1 MLSRLTGFNPS
12 SASELPF
19 VMDVK
24 STHSRTSST
33 QPSLPVILSSADII
47 TLLNALFPKPQFASC
62 DSSSTPSCPS
72 MPINVKRPPQ
82 QPRMNRSSRLFE
94 PTCFPSRIDT
104 LSGQSPVSGN
114 RGFFSSN
121 STLSR
126 NADLIRFELS
136 DIGESEDRPALGH
149 PSTEDWVTFSV
160 SADGKSLVWTSWR
173 EDDSKAHVTLPG
185 DHSEENREALQAA
198 IVKLVESETPYRSVY
213 GPPFRS
219 QQSHRLSLK
228 QRFDGARAI
237 CERTSDFIGAHY
249 WWAASQQ
256 LDRTTTRLR
265 PPPLDDSRVLGP
277 MLNAC
282 TRSLVQSNRVIKDCE
297 SHFVML
303 NPAIEQMQVMLKGL
317 MTSLAK
323 LRNKMWY
330 MTDVKNSMRYEDA
343 KNVALALK
351 TMVYPPSIYK
361 QTGNEFRSRNG
372 MRSLASSFLQKPEM
386 QVMNVM
392 KAPTSQG
399 GPNKLSD
406 EQVELTRKW
415 LTHHGI
421 ENFCKG
427 EERIHRF
434 CYEVRSSITK
444 LVGDTMAETP
454 VLWASELFQEERA
467 KFETPT
473 NRGFPGISASAN
485 LRPSSIASEDSI
497 YAPSFLG
504 SGLRPAESLFRPPQH
519 EIPSLVRKSSFQS
532 LSSDKWKTS
541 RNTDNG
547 DASSIWDSPG
557 RATSSST
564 ADSCSTFWSPAHTQA
579 HSATSAS
586 SFQSRPPSMLSE
598 APVLRRNDRH
608 VQGKAA
614 FLDDLR
620 QTLTGLLL
628 SDLGSPVWSCGS
640 ETDAWFTN
648 FLNRKSVQAQMDK
661 RAKIQRFMAECDS
674 TSNHR
679 MGRSASISK
688 YPNYRSQSA
697 GPVMSHDREPA
708 KLSQPQMDRDTTQ
721 CPSSFEYHNAF
732 RQLMEVFSR
741 HANPFV
747 KLKALRD
754 LRALV
759 LASLNSSSEFQSVAE
774 GNEGNIDRGRTARQS
789 FSEPWNLRSPDEES
803 LQTPT
808 SLSPESVDF
817 GSPQYN
823 LGPSESQVINAMKGL
838 LREIQPKTLFRDLQ
852 FVSAFVPSET
862 LNKTDTGTA
871 FLHFGLAALSLK
883 DDVCD
888 SMVEIADSIVSQEL
902 NRRHSHQ
909 AYDMGQRLGYAIEEA
924 AGMWIITA
932 KEGNAVAQRELAILY
947 LTHPEHLPRVTLP
960 LTLPRDTFK
969 AEMMYRRDKDSKTD
983 PQSMCLALHW
993 MQLSANGK
1001 DELARNRLREREEF
1015 DSIA

>member
-1 MLSRLTGFNPS
+1 
-12 SASELPF
+12 
-19 VMDVK
+19 
-24 STHSRTSST
+24 
-33 QPSLPVILSSADII
+33 
-47 TLLNALFPKPQFASC
+47 
-62 DSSSTPSCPS
+62 
-72 MPINVKRPPQ
+72 
-82 QPRMNRSSRLFE
+82 
-94 PTCFPSRIDT
+94 
-104 LSGQSPVSGN
+104 
-114 RGFFSSN
+114 
-121 STLSR
+121 
-126 NADLIRFELS
+126 
-136 DIGESEDRPALGH
+136 
-149 PSTEDWVTFSV
+149 
-160 SADGKSLVWTSWR
+160 
-173 EDDSKAHVTLPG
+173 
-185 DHSEENREALQAA
+185 
-198 IVKLVESETPYRSVY
+198 
-213 GPPFRS
+213 
-219 QQSHRLSLK
+219 
-228 QRFDGARAI
+228 
-237 CERTSDFIGAHY
+237 
-249 WWAASQQ
+249 
-256 LDRTTTRLR
+256 
-265 PPPLDDSRVLGP
+265 
-277 MLNAC
+277 
-282 TRSLVQSNRVIKDCE
+282 
-297 SHFVML
+297 
-303 NPAIEQMQVMLKGL
+303 
-317 MTSLAK
+317 
-323 LRNKMWY
+323 
-330 MTDVKNSMRYEDA
+330 
-343 KNVALALK
+343 
-351 TMVYPPSIYK
+351 
-361 QTGNEFRSRNG
+361 
-372 MRSLASSFLQKPEM
+372 
-386 QVMNVM
+386 
-392 KAPTSQG
+392 
-399 GPNKLSD
+399 
-406 EQVELTRKW
+406 
-415 LTHHGI
+415 
-421 ENFCKG
+421 
-427 EERIHRF
+427 
-434 CYEVRSSITK
+434 
-444 LVGDTMAETP
+444 
-454 VLWASELFQEERA
+454 
-467 KFETPT
+467 
-473 NRGFPGISASAN
+473 
-485 LRPSSIASEDSI
+485 
-497 YAPSFLG
+497 
-504 SGLRPAESLFRPPQH
+504 
-519 EIPSLVRKSSFQS
+519 
-532 LSSDKWKTS
+532 
-541 RNTDNG
+541 
-547 DASSIWDSPG
+547 
-557 RATSSST
+557 
-564 ADSCSTFWSPAHTQA
+564 
-579 HSATSAS
+579 
-586 SFQSRPPSMLSE
+586 MLSE

-608 VQGKAA
+608 VQGKVA
-614 FLDDLR
+614 FLEDLR

-679 MGRSASISK
+679 VGRSTSISK
-688 YPNYRSQSA
+688 HPNYRSQSA

-708 KLSQPQMDRDTTQ
+708 KLSQPQMERDTTQ

-732 RQLMEVFSR
+732 RQLIEVFSR

-774 GNEGNIDRGRTARQS
+774 GNEGNKDRGRTARQS

-823 LGPSESQVINAMKGL
+823 LGPSESQVINAMKSL

-932 KEGNAVAQRELAILY
+932 KEGNAVAQRELAIHY